1 MSSFLLWQIFNYFYL
16 YSQQFDLEIRTENWA
31 DNIPVFPVFQK
42 WNWAPKTLQ
51 KSGKTQSWG
60 MHLQDFFHFIGFSHP
75 GIKLEKYYHERMPSS
90 IVQKARNVHFIFWRH
105 FFFIDM
111 RSCYPL
117 FPTNVWPMVVQI
129 FLDNIRESADMLAT
143 PLKKA

>member
-1 MSSFLLWQIFNYFYL
+1 MRECLVVLFRKPEMYTSF
-16 YSQQFDLEIRTENWA
+16 SEGT
-31 DNIPVFPVFQK
+31 
-42 WNWAPKTLQ
+42 
-51 KSGKTQSWG
+51 
-60 MHLQDFFHFIGFSHP
+60 
-75 GIKLEKYYHERMPSS
+75 
-90 IVQKARNVHFIFWRH
+90 